1 MKYKTIFM
9 GTPEFS
15 IPSLQTVFDMTD
27 LTAIFTQPDKK
38 RGRGQKLSASP
49 VKTFGL
55 EKNIDV
61 HQPNKMKES
70 IDVIKN
76 LEPDLIIVVA
86 YGKILPQSILE
97 IPRFGCIN
105 VHASLL
111 PRYRGAAPMQW
122 TLINGETYTG
132 VTTMKMDVGLDTG
145 DILLQR
151 EIGIEPEM
159 NFEQLHDVLKI
170 EGAICLKDTL
180 ENFESIKPRKQ
191 DDRESNYSPMITKE
205 IQRINWKKSA
215 WEIHNL
221 VRAMDSHPGSITTF
235 KHADGRIETL
245 KIWKTRVVDNEIP
258 NECPGD
264 ILKLENLSIA
274 ASSGVVQILELQAQN
289 GKRMSAE
296 NFLRGHDLSGGKF
309 E

>member
-49 VKTFGL
+49 VKMFGL

-97 IPRFGCIN
+97 IPRLGCVN

-111 PRYRGAAPMQW
+111 PKYRGAAPMQW
-122 TLINGETYTG
+122 TLINGENYTG

-159 NFEQLHDVLKI
+159 NFEQLHDILKI
-170 EGAICLKDTL
+170 EGATCLKNTL

-191 DDRESNYSPMITKE
+191 DDRESCYSPMITKE

-215 WEIHNL
+215 KEVHNL
-221 VRAMDSHPGSITTF
+221 VRAMDSHPGSITEF
-235 KHADGRIETL
+235 KHADGRIETM
-245 KIWKTRVVDNEIP
+245 KIWKTRIVDNEIP
-258 NECPGD
+258 NEFPGE
-264 ILKLENLSIA
+264 ILKLDNLSIA
-274 ASSGVVQILELQAQN
+274 TSSGVIRILELQAQN
-289 GKRMSAE
+289 GRRMSAE